1 MLANLARYF
10 NAMSQAI
17 LISNSKCALARYRE
31 PTWVLIRDEHDRYI
45 YQVFFKKTGDI
56 ERNKMWK
63 SWLCDANSIKS
74 VC

>member
-17 LISNSKCALARYRE
+17 LISNFKCALARYRE

-45 YQVFFKKTGDI
+45 Y
-56 ERNKMWK
+56 
-63 SWLCDANSIKS
+63 IKS
-74 VC
+74 FLKKQEISKETKCENHDFVMQQTV